1 MPHCYDSPMS
11 AGMQQEE
18 PSAEQAQED
27 ANTHAGLLRRQLLF
41 LRRTWWSSEPVT
53 GLERLVILL
62 RGVFFV
68 AIGGVGLVAAVANT
82 VSAKAAGMEAVAKLI
97 AEFLLIPIA
106 ILALIIVGFGGALIV
121 RSFVAPSCQS

>member
-1 MPHCYDSPMS
+1 MPHCYHSRMS

-18 PSAEQAQED
+18 PLAEQPQED
-27 ANTHAGLLRRQLLF
+27 ANAHAGLLRRQLLF

-53 GLERLVILL
+53 GLQRLVILL